1 MHLPNRLWTNTN
13 NDIILPAVSAVQ
25 EVCASPDSF
34 PIRVSI
40 SNSMRKQRCTEEDSW
55 AESCFGSYKS
65 SCLVC
70 LERIA
75 GLVSPPYSTD
85 TTNTPARA
93 VDRAGEAGRAQ
104 NTSMPHARPCRSCL
118 CLRQLPAA
126 CPLLA
131 ARLGV
136 LRPKRE
142 QCRTGTHSTRRQPA
156 TWKRRETRNA
166 TISVPSSMTME
177 TASSHTSPCQLGFC
191 SG

>member
-13 NDIILPAVSAVQ
+13 NDIILPAVSAVH

-40 SNSMRKQRCTEEDSW
+40 SNSMRKQRCTKEDSW

-85 TTNTPARA
+85 TVNTPARA

-104 NTSMPHARPCRSCL
+104 NTSMPHARPCCSCL

-126 CPLLA
+126 CLLLA
-131 ARLGV
+131 RCLLLDWGGCGRKGSSAGLARTV
-136 LRPKRE
+136 HADS
-142 QCRTGTHSTRRQPA
+142 Q
-156 TWKRRETRNA
+156 
-166 TISVPSSMTME
+166 
-177 TASSHTSPCQLGFC
+177 QLGSDERHATPQFP
-191 SG
+191 SPAR